1 MKGRW
6 VPILVAAIICLVV
19 ATPLPVCGRGGIGE
33 CQEAR
38 KERWVLHEG
47 DRLDLQEW
55 CCRDR
60 GDRCDEAPE
69 PPIGFLIPMR
79 PGQTLKLRARRWGQ
93 GVRIQ
98 CGKPCFDWGNRC
110 HWVGGDIPKGSVF
123 AIECHAGANE
133 GPFPWPESEGALRW
147 LPGIN

>member
-1 MKGRW
+1 MKR
-6 VPILVAAIICLVV
+6 VLVLLIAILIVAGLSGSSVV
-19 ATPLPVCGRGGIGE
+19 CARGTGK

-38 KERWVLHEG
+38 KETWVLHEG

-60 GDRCDEAPE
+60 GPRCDEAPE

-93 GVRIQ
+93 GVRVQ
-98 CGKPCFDWGNRC
+98 CGKPCYNWGNEC
-110 HWVGGDIPKGSVF
+110 HWVGGDIPKGSIFRV
-123 AIECHAGANE
+123 ECHEGAMI
-133 GPFPWPESEGALRW
+133 GPFPWPEGAIRLFESH
-147 LPGIN
+147 